1 MERLADALAARLA
14 AVEDAVAAFLL
25 DPSNQRPHERYGRQP
40 LCYQPEA
47 AAAREPALRL
57 LRAAQTSDARALLDY
72 VAAVASAAYATVP
85 GAAPR
90 PLRADGGTDTPRQPV
105 EPCFAGRPS
114 AAVVR
119 EDGWSPRVA
128 DVVSRAGALAAKG
141 GDDAFLALRVDAR
154 DGRTTYARYV
164 YGALALAAPKFRAAV
179 DAALGPFGAVSHAP
193 LKPSARCRGRRG
205 APAGDEPAAADVL
218 DALSSA
224 VAVDGHDA
232 LERAHAAL
240 VARHEAAG
248 PPLDRRRQSSHDAVQ
263 RILFEGVVCE
273 VRFALGPARE
283 TTSGMA
289 PSNKTSLSRSHRR
302 RFG

>member
-1 MERLADALAARLA
+1 M
-14 AVEDAVAAFLL
+14 
-25 DPSNQRPHERYGRQP
+25 
-40 LCYQPEA
+40 
-47 AAAREPALRL
+47 
-57 LRAAQTSDARALLDY
+57 
-72 VAAVASAAYATVP
+72 P

-90 PLRADGGTDTPRQPV
+90 PLRADGGADAPRQPV
-105 EPCFAGRPS
+105 EPCFAGKPS

-119 EDGWSPRVA
+119 EDAWSPRVA
-128 DVVSRAGALAAKG
+128 DVVARAGALAAKG

-205 APAGDEPAAADVL
+205 APPGDEPAAADVL

-232 LERAHAAL
+232 LERARAAL

-248 PPLDRRRQSSHDAVQ
+248 PPLDRRMQSSHDAVQ

-273 VRFALGPARE
+273 VRFALGRAGKGCEIPNFKGSDLGRFPLVSADFW
-283 TTSGMA
+283 TSDHL
-289 PSNKTSLSRSHRR
+289 SERSRSMDAFSGTRAR
-302 RFG
+302 GPLMLKRT